1 MLSIDWNKSVLAGP
15 RPLGFGTLT
24 PLLLVLAL
32 MVGCHSEEGVYSAA
46 NQADCLPGITL
57 TDQLGHPLT
66 LSKLKGRPVLVDFI
80 YTRCPGP
87 CMLLMQ
93 KMAAVAERIG
103 PAVGSQVT
111 LLSVDIDPEHDG
123 PVQLAQYVSRQDAQ
137 ASGWYFVTGPPAE
150 IDRVLSFQLVR
161 ERESDGSVAHVA
173 GIFLLGASGK
183 EVREYDGKI
192 VRAGLLADEVKQ
204 LIAASRG

>member
-1 MLSIDWNKSVLAGP
+1 MLAGP
-15 RPLGFGTLT
+15 RPPFGAVT
-24 PLLLVLAL
+24 PLLLALAL
-32 MVGCHSEEGVYSAA
+32 MVGCHDEEGAYSAA

-57 TDQLGHPLT
+57 TNQLGQPLT

-87 CMLLMQ
+87 CVLLTQ
-93 KMAAVAERIG
+93 KMAAVAQRLG

-123 PVQLAQYVSRQDAQ
+123 PVQLAQYVNRQDAQ
-137 ASGWYFVTGPPAE
+137 ASGWYFVTGPPAD
-150 IDRVLSFQLVR
+150 IDRVLRSFQLVR

-204 LIAASRG
+204 LIAASRR